1 MLPQSCRW
9 LEPSARSTC
18 RLLSIR
24 REPDDASAEGSLP
37 DPDRPTEVSKSD
49 SQGDVVHIDDF
60 GNEVRLSIDQRVPWR
75 VALEILRLLKVERI
89 GRRKA
94 ARRSKSA

>member
-1 MLPQSCRW
+1 M
-9 LEPSARSTC
+9 
-18 RLLSIR
+18 
-24 REPDDASAEGSLP
+24 
-37 DPDRPTEVSKSD
+37 
-49 SQGDVVHIDDF
+49 HIDDF

-94 ARRSKSA
+94 ARRSKSASGLGTTETAARTAVCVAPACQTLSES